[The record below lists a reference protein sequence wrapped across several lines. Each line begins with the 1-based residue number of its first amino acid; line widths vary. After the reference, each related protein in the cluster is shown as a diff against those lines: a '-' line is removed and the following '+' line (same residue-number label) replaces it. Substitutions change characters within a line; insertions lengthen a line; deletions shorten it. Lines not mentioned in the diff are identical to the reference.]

1 MFYKTECVAMLLAG
15 GQGSR
20 LGALTKKIAK
30 PAVPYGGKYRIIDF
44 PMSNCINSG
53 IDTVGVLTQY
63 QPLELN
69 DYIATGAPWDLDRR
83 QGGVH
88 VLPPYQRNAGA
99 DWYKGT
105 ANAIYQNIPFIERY
119 CPDYVLVLSG
129 DHIYKMDYEKLMH
142 FHEKNNADC
151 TIATFNVQLSEASR
165 FGILNADNTGLIQSF
180 EEKPKEPKSTKAS
193 MGVYVFSWPVLR
205 DYLEQDEKNEK
216 SAHDFGKNIIPTML
230 AENRRLYAW
239 SFDGY
244 WKDVGTTESLWRA
257 NMDLLDPNCSLNL
270 DDDDLRI
277 YTRNF
282 DCPPTFVSSEAYI
295 KNSLIT
301 RGCTIGGKV
310 VSSIISS
317 ECVIEPGATVMH
329 SVLLPGACVRR
340 GASVQYA
347 IVGEGATIESGVL
360 VGKNEQPEEEKEI
373 TVVPE
378 RKRVVQKREQVAQ

>member
-1 MFYKTECVAMLLAG
+1 MKNKKKCIAMLLAG

-20 LGALTKKIAK
+20 LGALTHNIAK
-30 PAVPYGGKYRIIDF
+30 PAVPFGGKYRIIDF
-44 PMSNCINSG
+44 TLSNCVNSG

-63 QPLELN
+63 KPLELN
-69 DYIATGAPWDLDRR
+69 DYIGNGQPWGLDRKR
-83 QGGVH
+83 GGVH
-88 VLPPYQRNAGA
+88 ILQPYAKIKSKS
-99 DWYKGT
+99 WYEGT

-378 RKRVVQKREQVAQ
+378 RKRVVQKREQVTQ